1 MRILLGVFIISVT
14 LLGAWLGIF
23 PYVDTTVYGEENLP
37 SNAPAVEDIILGAP
51 SQQLAATLP
60 SQEEVAL
67 DIAFYAKDAEFRML
81 QERHRMWL
89 LGGIVISTPVM
100 LALVLFCLKKVP
112 NCSSE
117 SLVNAVGLILVIEG
131 TMFIGVSA
139 LTTEQLT
146 APIGLL
152 GAIAGYLFGSA
163 RRKSEQT

>member
-1 MRILLGVFIISVT
+1 MRMLLVVSIISAALCT
-14 LLGAWLGIF
+14 WLGIL
-23 PYVDTTVYGEENLP
+23 PYAATTVYGAETVP
-37 SNAPAVEDIILGAP
+37 SNNLALEEVIQGAP
-51 SQQLAATLP
+51 SRQLSATLP
-60 SQEEVAL
+60 SQDEAAA
-67 DIAFYAKDAEFRML
+67 DIVFYAKDAEFRML

-100 LALVLFCLKKVP
+100 LALVLFCLKKIP

-117 SLVNAVGLILVIEG
+117 SLVTAVGLILVIEG

-152 GAIAGYLFGSA
+152 GAIAGYLFGAA
-163 RRKSEQT
+163 RRKAEPT